1 MRFHQGST
9 MAPRISS
16 PRSRIY
22 EIYFPRCPCPKCGE
36 VLSAP
41 AHSEFLKQ
49 RNVRHT
55 WMCDKCDYEFETLIW
70 LNLPPAV
77 S

>member
-1 MRFHQGST
+1 
-9 MAPRISS
+9 MAPRISA

-22 EIYFPRCPCPKCGE
+22 EIYFAQCPWPKCGE

-41 AHSEFLKQ
+41 AYSEFLQYK
-49 RNVRHT
+49 NVRHT
-55 WMCDKCDYEFETLIW
+55 WMCDKCNDEFETLIW
-70 LNLPPAV
+70 LNLPPAR

>member
-1 MRFHQGST
+1 
-9 MAPRISS
+9 MASRISA
-16 PRSRIY
+16 PKSRIY
-22 EIYFPRCPCPKCGE
+22 EIYSPRCPCPKCGE

-41 AHSEFLKQ
+41 THSEFLQQK
-49 RNVRHT
+49 NVRHT

-70 LNLPPAV
+70 LNLPPAT